1 MAIPLRLPPSLK
13 NVVQSEFGNR
23 WEGSTVQI
31 FAFFSHDP
39 PPQGEKLERR
49 CEFLDE
55 LKRLE

>member
-1 MAIPLRLPPSLK
+1 MLFNPSFETGGKGQLSK
-13 NVVQSEFGNR
+13 YSL
-23 WEGSTVQI
+23 
-31 FAFFSHDP
+31 FFSHDP